1 MTGSLANFHFLRPL
15 WLLALVPLGL
25 LLWHLVKARD
35 PLRRWRALCDE
46 ALLPY
51 VLVSDGMRGRRG
63 SQTLALGGVIAILA
77 LAGPTWQEAPQ
88 PVYRDQAALVVLL
101 DLSLSMATRDVVPS
115 RLERARYRIRDL
127 LAARRGGQTAL
138 VAFAA
143 QAFTVTPLTDDIE
156 TIRSQL
162 AVLEPGVMPRQ
173 GSNVPVALE
182 HGLGLLQQAGFNE
195 GDLLLITDGIA
206 DADGPKVSGLM
217 QGGSARLS
225 VMGVGSEAGGPVPQA
240 GGGFVTASDGTL
252 VVSRLNPAA
261 LAAIARDG
269 GGQYVT
275 ATGQGDEVMALAEF
289 FSTRVNGDNVAAT
302 EERARR
308 WQDAGI
314 WLLPPLL
321 VLGLL
326 AFRPGAGI
334 ALLALALLPPTL
346 RADWFRTP
354 DQRAREFFEQGDYR
368 AAGNLFESPAWRAA
382 SAYREGHF
390 EVAAKALEDASTPDA
405 LYNRGNARARL
416 GQYPQAVGDY
426 EAALRLRPDFPDAR
440 HNLELVRE
448 QLAEE
453 EQEKKKAEDES
464 RAKDEKQ
471 EQQGEREG
479 EQGQDGK
486 EGQEGEAEDGTS
498 EAGKNR
504 ERKDGQDQQAQET
517 AERGAQRGQQQ
528 DDAES
533 SADASAD
540 EDGERAPPEASREA
554 RAGAPGDTEQTLAT
568 EQWLRQIPDDPG
580 GLWRRKFLY
589 QYRQREAPQTESD
602 EPW

>member
-1 MTGSLANFHFLRPL
+1 MSSVLTNFHFLRPM
-15 WLLALVPLGL
+15 WLLAVFPLAL
-25 LLWHLVKARD
+25 LLWHLARARD

-46 ALLPY
+46 ALLPH
-51 VLVSDGMRGRRG
+51 VLVLEGLQAGRG
-63 SQTLALGGVIAILA
+63 LPVMGVAGVLTILA

-101 DLSLSMATRDVVPS
+101 DLSLSMSTRDVVPS
-115 RLERARYRIRDL
+115 RLDRARYRIRDL

-173 GSNVPVALE
+173 GSNVTAALE
-182 HGLGLLQQAGFNE
+182 HGLGLLRQAGFQD
-195 GDLLLITDGIA
+195 GDLLLITDGIREA
-206 DADGPKVSGLM
+206 DRSGVSALM
-217 QGGSARLS
+217 AQSGARLS
-225 VMGVGSEAGGPVPQA
+225 VLGVGSEAGGPVPQA
-240 GGGFVTASDGTL
+240 GGGFVTAADGTL
-252 VVSRLNPAA
+252 IVSRLEPAP
-261 LAAIARDG
+261 LSAIARESRG
-269 GGQYVT
+269 MYVS
-275 ATGQGDEVMALAEF
+275 ATGQGDEVTTLAAF
-289 FSTRVNGDNVAAT
+289 FGTRVNGNSVAAT
-302 EERARR
+302 EARARR

-314 WLLPPLL
+314 WLVPPLL
-321 VLGLL
+321 VLALL
-326 AFRPGAGI
+326 AFRRGVGLS
-334 ALLALALLPPTL
+334 LLALFLLSPPL

-354 DQRAREFFEQGDYR
+354 DQRAREFFSKGDYR
-368 AAGNLFESPAWRAA
+368 AAGRLFETPAWRAA
-382 SAYREGHF
+382 SAYREGDF
-390 EVAAKALEDASTPDA
+390 ELAAKALEDASTPEA

-426 EAALRLRPDFPDAR
+426 EAALRLRSEFPDAR

-464 RAKDEKQ
+464 KAQKEKE

-486 EGQEGEAEDGTS
+486 EGQEGEAEAGAS
-498 EAGKNR
+498 ETGKNR
-504 ERKDGQDQQAQET
+504 ERKEGRDQQAQET
-517 AERGAQRGQQQ
+517 AERGAQRGQQE
-528 DDAES
+528 DDATG
-533 SADASAD
+533 SADASAEED
-540 EDGERAPPEASREA
+540 EARKPPEASREA
-554 RAGAPGDTEQTLAT
+554 RAGAPGDTEQSLAT

-589 QYRQREAPQTESD
+589 QYRQREAPETETD

>member
-1 MTGSLANFHFLRPL
+1 MLGALANFHFLRPL
-15 WLLALVPLGL
+15 WLVALLPLGA
-25 LLWHLVKARD
+25 LLWHLAKARD
-35 PLRRWRALCDE
+35 PLRRWRSLCDE
-46 ALLPY
+46 ALLPH
-51 VLVSDGMRGRRG
+51 VLVTTGLHGRRG
-63 SQTLALGGVIAILA
+63 LPTLALAGLLAVLA

-138 VAFAA
+138 VAYAA

-162 AVLEPGVMPRQ
+162 AVLEPAVMPRQ
-173 GSNVPVALE
+173 GSNIPAALE
-182 HGLGLLQQAGFNE
+182 HGLGLLRQAGFKE
-195 GDLLLITDGIA
+195 GDLLLITDGIR
-206 DADGPKVSGLM
+206 DADTAQVAALMDESG
-217 QGGSARLS
+217 ARLS
-225 VMGVGSEAGGPVPQA
+225 VLGVGSEAGGPIPQA
-240 GGGFVTASDGTL
+240 GGGFVTAADGTL
-252 VVSRLNPAA
+252 VVSRLEPKA
-261 LAAIARDG
+261 LAAVARAG

-275 ATGQGDEVMALAEF
+275 ASGQGDEVMVLAEF
-289 FSTRVNGDNVAAT
+289 FNSRRDGEGVAAT

-326 AFRPGAGI
+326 AFRPGVGI
-334 ALLALALLPPTL
+334 ALIALALLPPTL

-354 DQRAREFFEQGDYR
+354 DQRAQKFFEQGDYR
-368 AAGNLFESPAWRAA
+368 AAGSLFESAAWRAA
-382 SAYREGHF
+382 SAYREGEF
-390 EVAAKALEDASTPDA
+390 ERAAKALEDAATPEA

-453 EQEKKKAEDES
+453 EQEKKKAEDDAQTEQ
-464 RAKDEKQ
+464 EKQ

-479 EQGQDGK
+479 EQGQEGK
-486 EGQEGEAEDGTS
+486 EGQEGDAEEGAS

-504 ERKDGQDQQAQET
+504 ERKEGQDQQAQEN
-517 AERGAQRGQQQ
+517 AERGAQRGQQE
-528 DDAES
+528 DDAEGS
-533 SADASAD
+533 PDAGA
-540 EDGERAPPEASREA
+540 EDDGQRKPPDAAREA

-589 QYRQREAPQTESD
+589 QYRQREPQQTESE

>member
-1 MTGSLANFHFLRPL
+1 
-15 WLLALVPLGL
+15 
-25 LLWHLVKARD
+25 
-35 PLRRWRALCDE
+35 
-46 ALLPY
+46 
-51 VLVSDGMRGRRG
+51 
-63 SQTLALGGVIAILA
+63 
-77 LAGPTWQEAPQ
+77 
-88 PVYRDQAALVVLL
+88 
-101 DLSLSMATRDVVPS
+101 MATRDVVPS

-173 GSNVPVALE
+173 GSNIPTALE
-182 HGLGLLQQAGFNE
+182 HGLGLLRQAGFNE

-206 DADGPKVSGLM
+206 EADSPKVAALLAGSG
-217 QGGSARLS
+217 ARLS

-240 GGGFVTASDGTL
+240 GGGFVTAADGTL
-252 VVSRLNPAA
+252 VVSRLDPAA
-261 LAAIARDG
+261 LAATAREG
-269 GGQYVT
+269 GGLYVT
-275 ATGQGDEVMALAEF
+275 ATGQGDEVISLAEF
-289 FSTRVNGDNVAAT
+289 FMRGASGDGVAAT

-321 VLGLL
+321 LLGLL
-326 AFRPGAGI
+326 AFRPGVGL

-368 AAGNLFESPAWRAA
+368 AAGKLFESSAWRAA
-382 SAYREGHF
+382 SAYRENDF

-453 EQEKKKAEDES
+453 EQEKKKAEEDS
-464 RAKDEKQ
+464 RTKDEKQ

-479 EQGQDGK
+479 EQGQNGK
-486 EGQEGEAEDGTS
+486 EGQEGEAEEGAS

-504 ERKDGQDQQAQET
+504 ERKEGQDQQAQEN
-517 AERGAQRGQQQ
+517 AERGAQRGQQE
-528 DDAES
+528 DDAEG
-533 SADASAD
+533 SADASAED
-540 EDGERAPPEASREA
+540 DGERKPPEGSREA
-554 RAGAPGDTEQTLAT
+554 RAGAPGDTEQQLAT